1 MERINRYRDT
11 ASMRKPTGQQL
22 SEGAFFSRRG
32 AGGRDGWN
40 APRTGRK
47 AADIPKFRNGTRTRD
62 KQPVYRRTLNARE
75 TNLIRQFYSENAK

>member
-1 MERINRYRDT
+1 
-11 ASMRKPTGQQL
+11 MRKPTGQQL

-47 AADIPKFRNGTRTRD
+47 AADIPKFRNGARTGNKQPYRPDAGRRTRAD
-62 KQPVYRRTLNARE
+62 KFNPPILFRDMQNDNSSRD
-75 TNLIRQFYSENAK
+75 

>member
-1 MERINRYRDT
+1 MGRINRYRDT

-22 SEGAFFSRRG
+22 SEGAFFSRKG

-47 AADIPKFRNGTRTRD
+47 AADIPKFRNGARTGD
-62 KQPVYRRTLNARE
+62 KQAC
-75 TNLIRQFYSENAK
+75 ISER

>member
-1 MERINRYRDT
+1 
-11 ASMRKPTGQQL
+11 MRKPTGQQL

-47 AADIPKFRNGTRTRD
+47 AADIPKFRNGARTGD
-62 KQPVYRRTLNARE
+62 KQPCIGERWTRANKFNPPIPKY
-75 TNLIRQFYSENAK
+75 AKW